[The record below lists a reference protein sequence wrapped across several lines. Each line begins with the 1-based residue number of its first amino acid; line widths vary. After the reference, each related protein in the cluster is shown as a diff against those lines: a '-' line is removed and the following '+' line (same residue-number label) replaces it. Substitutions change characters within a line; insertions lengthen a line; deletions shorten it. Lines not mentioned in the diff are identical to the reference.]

1 MERSLFFPL
10 FVLPFQIFLLF
21 CTRFLSRS
29 LTVFRKNFKSLSGR
43 KIQMKDWFVL
53 QMWPQYPWA
62 SFYDR
67 LTILLKSNVSVCVR
81 VCVCKYVST
90 ASSPL

>member
-21 CTRFLSRS
+21 CTLSHS
-29 LTVFRKNFKSLSGR
+29 LTVFRRNFKSLSGR
-43 KIQMKDWFVL
+43 KIQMKDWFAL
-53 QMWPQYPWA
+53 QMWPQYPRA

-67 LTILLKSNVSVCVR
+67 LTILLKPNVSV
-81 VCVCKYVST
+81 YV
-90 ASSPL
+90 